1 MAADGPALLAAA
13 VRAACLAH
21 APRRTVQAVAAAVTG
36 VLAHPKTAAAE
47 QAPATGTP
55 VRSHRAATQEKE
67 AGTSPEELLRTLRA
81 VRSAQRK
88 RKKERRR
95 AAKQEEKAQ
104 ESAPQRDEENTL
116 VPATP
121 GQRGDQEKPASG
133 VEQVTKG
140 LPMAVEKEEQGKEA
154 AAAAAAEQREGDKER
169 AAAGVCEGGRSSQDD
184 DYHNQYDEHE
194 QPPLKQV
201 RMQENKE
208 MDGIQS
214 ERTPSRSSRHDSIG
228 TISTQTRQFIED
240 YPSME
245 RTIISMDRTKK
256 RMQLQTRAM
265 ETIAN
270 QQASTTPGR
279 RRSRSKGKKKEK

>member
-1 MAADGPALLAAA
+1 
-13 VRAACLAH
+13 
-21 APRRTVQAVAAAVTG
+21 
-36 VLAHPKTAAAE
+36 
-47 QAPATGTP
+47 
-55 VRSHRAATQEKE
+55 
-67 AGTSPEELLRTLRA
+67 
-81 VRSAQRK
+81 
-88 RKKERRR
+88 
-95 AAKQEEKAQ
+95 
-104 ESAPQRDEENTL
+104 

-201 RMQENKE
+201 RIQENKE
-208 MDGIQS
+208 MDGIQG
-214 ERTPSRSSRHDSIG
+214 ERAPSRSSRHDSIG
-228 TISTQTRQFIED
+228 TVSTETRHFLEE
-240 YPSME
+240 YPDVGRVIVKSRQKE
-245 RTIISMDRTKK
+245 A
-256 RMQLQTRAM
+256 RAA
-265 ETIAN
+265 EAIAN
-270 QQASTTPGR
+270 QQAPTIPGR